1 MNPPAVR
8 LRVDDDAERGDGA
21 AFAGRVALWDS
32 ATPVRLRRDGDR
44 GLVRMWAAAPFD
56 VLVSRAV
63 RGSVEPSDV
72 TVHAG
77 NLLASLEI
85 QRPSSTGAGVDP
97 GPAVDASWRGQ
108 LPPQDGWVPVDDVP
122 ASVLTASADD
132 AAARIRA
139 NPGPTG
145 GASATA
151 LDADAMTVTGNGM
164 RVVVPMR
171 MLLALSGMGFASAA
185 ADDLVR
191 VRATDAWIRL
201 DARFGSVL
209 RRRHALLPLMF

>member
-1 MNPPAVR
+1 MSSTAVL
-8 LRVDDDAERGDGA
+8 LRVADDAERGDAA
-21 AFAGRVALWDS
+21 AFAGRVTLWDK
-32 ATPVRLRRDGDR
+32 ANPVRLRRDAER

-63 RGSVEPSDV
+63 RGSIEPADV

-77 NLLASLEI
+77 NLLSSLEI
-85 QRPSSTGAGVDP
+85 QRRASAGDGVDP
-97 GPAVDASWRGQ
+97 GPAIDSSWRGQ
-108 LPPQDGWVPVDDVP
+108 LPPVDGWIAVDDVP
-122 ASVLTASADD
+122 ASVLNASADE

-171 MLLALSGMGFASAA
+171 MLLALSGMGFTGAG
-185 ADDLVR
+185 DDLVR